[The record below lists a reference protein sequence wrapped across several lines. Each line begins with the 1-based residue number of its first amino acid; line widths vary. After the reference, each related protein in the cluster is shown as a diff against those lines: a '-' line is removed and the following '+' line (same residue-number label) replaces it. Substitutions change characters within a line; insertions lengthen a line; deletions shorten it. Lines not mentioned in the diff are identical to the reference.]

1 MNVSSV
7 SGKLNKYSPAVASR
21 FRNATSVEDVTSIM
35 QDFQEAVDAGH
46 ENEAGFPS
54 AAYAASK
61 AGLTAAT
68 RVIAGQEEKKG
79 SNVLINSCNP
89 GYVNVGASNIAKS
102 FMLTVQQTDMTRGR
116 GIKTIDDGAQ
126 TPVLLAIGDIGDCS
140 GLYWS
145 DERPEDP

>member
-1 MNVSSV
+1 VNVSSV

-61 AGLTAAT
+61 AGLTTAT

-89 GYVNVGASNIAKS
+89 GYVNVGASNIA
-102 FMLTVQQTDMTRGR
+102 
-116 GIKTIDDGAQ
+116 
-126 TPVLLAIGDIGDCS
+126 
-140 GLYWS
+140 
-145 DERPEDP
+145 